1 MALNTDA
8 QAYTVSGLTVASD
21 LVLPGLLPITQPTAM
36 PDVVIR
42 AGALPARLADPSA
55 SGPNWEMADGR
66 FRLEVPGIV
75 AMLLIEGREIVYCLA
90 AASTPDDAAVFVSGT
105 GFGILLHQRGR
116 VVLHASAVRIRDRAV
131 LLCGPSGAGKSTLA
145 AALVDRGHALVS
157 DDFCAIAMPSDGP
170 PLVEPDGR
178 QMKLWQNAIDWLALA
193 ARRCDPVR
201 PALRKYYVEPR
212 AAAPRAIAIGA
223 IYILRESRPPLVS
236 GIAAPNIVDAAVLLR
251 RNAYRPAMVRR
262 MDQKDLYFRATA
274 AIVQHAGLFT
284 LTRALDFAAMP
295 ATIAALEAHWR
306 DLGITER
313 AA

>member
-1 MALNTDA
+1 MKNDV
-8 QAYTVSGLTVASD
+8 QAYLVSGLIVASD
-21 LVLPGLLPITQPTAM
+21 LMLPGLLPIGNAIGT

-42 AGALPARLADPSA
+42 AGDLSNRLDQPIAT
-55 SGPNWEMADGR
+55 GPNWSMAAGR
-66 FRLEVPGIV
+66 FLLHIPGIV
-75 AMLLIEGREIVYCLA
+75 AMLLIDGRELVYQLA
-90 AASTPDDAAVFVSGT
+90 DTSSGDDAAVFVSGT
-105 GFGILLHQRGR
+105 GFGLLLHQRGR
-116 VVLHASAVRIRDRAV
+116 VVLHASAVRVRGRAV

-145 AALVDRGHALVS
+145 AALVDRGHDLIS
-157 DDFCAIAMPSDGP
+157 DDFCAISILADRP

-178 QMKLWQNAIDWLALA
+178 QMKLWQNAIDWLLLA
-193 ARRCDPVR
+193 ERRCDPVR

-212 AAAPRAIAIGA
+212 AAAARAIPIGA
-223 IYILRESRPPLVS
+223 VYILREARPPLAT

-274 AIVQHAGLFT
+274 AIAEHAGLFT
-284 LTRALDFAAMP
+284 FTRALDFAAMD
-295 ATIAALEAHWR
+295 AAIGSLESHWR